1 MSRYENHF
9 DARRST
15 DEETSNQEF
24 EIAVNGP
31 SLARCDTVVR
41 EAMDNYWRE
50 KSHDGVGVWHFFR
63 TSVME
68 KLPKYEENSEVLDR
82 MLGRKNKLPFMNY

>member
-68 KLPKYEENSEVLDR
+68 KLQIYEENSEVMDR
-82 MLGRKNKLPFMNY
+82 MLGTKNKLPFMNY